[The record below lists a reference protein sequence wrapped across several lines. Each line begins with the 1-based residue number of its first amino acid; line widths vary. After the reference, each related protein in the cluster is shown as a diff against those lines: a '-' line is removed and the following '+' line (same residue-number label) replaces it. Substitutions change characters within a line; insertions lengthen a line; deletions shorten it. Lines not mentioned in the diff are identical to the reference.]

1 MEGGRVT
8 KEVSKKSLLV
18 VSHTYAVNPHALKL
32 VALGEHF
39 DVTCVTVSRQ
49 DAGFE
54 EVGEVDHRLAA
65 FRTELP
71 VLGSVTKQRFV
82 FRGLNE
88 LIRSRQWDYL
98 LVESE
103 PWQPVKWQAL
113 ILAKLAGTVKCYGEF
128 TWENM
133 IRAGLKGMILE
144 WVYRFSARAI
154 DFWIAGNRR
163 AGEILCGYGMPSER
177 VLVCTQVGVE
187 IPKLLDGDRET
198 RAKELRTRE
207 GIPDGAFVAGFA
219 GRLVPEKGIEDLFE
233 ALSKVNK
240 DRLAPIYMVLM
251 GRGPVEGVMRRRQTE
266 VSWLRVL
273 PPVSHD
279 EVAEHLPIM
288 DLLVLGSHAVR
299 RRGMCWEE
307 QFGHILVEAMAVGTV
322 VAGARSGAIPEV
334 IDDSEVLFD
343 SGNVD
348 QLAAILRRF
357 ADERNFLESR
367 RSIQGVRVRSKYS
380 HEAVAAEYAKFLE
393 GINPRR

>member
-1 MEGGRVT
+1 
-8 KEVSKKSLLV
+8 
-18 VSHTYAVNPHALKL
+18 
-32 VALGEHF
+32 
-39 DVTCVTVSRQ
+39 
-49 DAGFE
+49 
-54 EVGEVDHRLAA
+54 
-65 FRTELP
+65 
-71 VLGSVTKQRFV
+71 
-82 FRGLNE
+82 
-88 LIRSRQWDYL
+88 
-98 LVESE
+98 
-103 PWQPVKWQAL
+103 
-113 ILAKLAGTVKCYGEF
+113 
-128 TWENM
+128 
-133 IRAGLKGMILE
+133 MILE
-144 WVYRFSARAI
+144 WVYRFSARAL
-154 DFWIAGNRR
+154 DFWIAGNAR

-187 IPKLLDGDRET
+187 IPKPFDGVREI
-198 RAKELRTRE
+198 RSKELRTRE
-207 GIPDGAFVAGFA
+207 GIPEGAFVAGFA

-251 GRGPVEGVMRRRQTE
+251 GRGPLEGVMRRRQTE
-266 VSWLRVL
+266 VSWLRIL

-279 EVAEHLPIM
+279 EVA
-288 DLLVLGSHAVR
+288 
-299 RRGMCWEE
+299 E

-357 ADERNFLESR
+357 VDEKNFLESR

>member
-113 ILAKLAGTVKCYGEF
+113 ILAMAT
-128 TWENM
+128 
-133 IRAGLKGMILE
+133 
-144 WVYRFSARAI
+144 ARI
-154 DFWIAGNRR
+154 TFRR
-163 AGEILCGYGMPSER
+163 
-177 VLVCTQVGVE
+177 
-187 IPKLLDGDRET
+187 
-198 RAKELRTRE
+198 
-207 GIPDGAFVAGFA
+207 
-219 GRLVPEKGIEDLFE
+219 
-233 ALSKVNK
+233 
-240 DRLAPIYMVLM
+240 
-251 GRGPVEGVMRRRQTE
+251 
-266 VSWLRVL
+266 
-273 PPVSHD
+273 
-279 EVAEHLPIM
+279 
-288 DLLVLGSHAVR
+288 
-299 RRGMCWEE
+299 
-307 QFGHILVEAMAVGTV
+307 
-322 VAGARSGAIPEV
+322 
-334 IDDSEVLFD
+334 
-343 SGNVD
+343 
-348 QLAAILRRF
+348 
-357 ADERNFLESR
+357 
-367 RSIQGVRVRSKYS
+367 
-380 HEAVAAEYAKFLE
+380 
-393 GINPRR
+393 